1 MNRYGILKTLMV
13 IIIVFVIIFAGCGAK
28 KTTKALLKEKGLL
41 CSFEVTPSETAIGDF
56 DWETNGFVK
65 LEQFK
70 KYATNGKHSAQA
82 IFSIPADFLST
93 TKAAQVTEWFAG
105 ITLSISTL
113 TRLKVTD
120 WSKYKKFGVDIYV
133 PDTKD
138 RDLFIKFVDNFGKE
152 YITTKQIKNG
162 RNKLEVILDE
172 VKAARI
178 NTESI
183 VLLSLYLNTA
193 KEEKDVI
200 LYIDNVRLIP

>member
-1 MNRYGILKTLMV
+1 MKRYTIFETLVVIFILFFLIST
-13 IIIVFVIIFAGCGAK
+13 GCAAK

-56 DWETNGFVK
+56 DWETNGYVK

-93 TKAAQVTEWFAG
+93 TQAAKVTQWIAG

-113 TRLKVTD
+113 TKLKVTD

-133 PDTKD
+133 PDNKD
-138 RDLFIKFVDNFGKE
+138 RDFFIKLIDNYGKE

-162 RNKLEVILDE
+162 RNKLEIVLDE
-172 VKAARI
+172 VKSARI

-183 VLLSLYLNTA
+183 VTLSLYLDTKN
-193 KEEKDVI
+193 EEKDVT
-200 LYIDNVRLIP
+200 LYIDNVRLTP

>member
-1 MNRYGILKTLMV
+1 MKKYNILKTFMISFLSL
-13 IIIVFVIIFAGCGAK
+13 FLIFTGCAVK

-41 CSFEVTPSETAIGDF
+41 CSFEVIPSETTIGDF

-82 IFSIPADFLST
+82 IFSVPADFMTT
-93 TKAAQVTEWFAG
+93 TKAAKVNQWIAG

-113 TRLKVTD
+113 TKLRVTD

-133 PDTKD
+133 PDNKD
-138 RDLFIKFVDNFGKE
+138 RDFFIKLIDNYGNE
-152 YITTKQIKNG
+152 YVASRQIKNG
-162 RNKLEVILDE
+162 RNKLELVIDD

-178 NTESI
+178 NTSSI
-183 VLLSLYLNTA
+183 VILSLYLDT
-193 KEEKDVI
+193 KSEEKDVI

>member
-1 MNRYGILKTLMV
+1 MKRYKIFEILVV
-13 IIIVFVIIFAGCGAK
+13 ILILFFLIFTGCGAK

-41 CSFEVTPSETAIGDF
+41 CSFEATPSETEIGDF

-93 TKAAQVTEWFAG
+93 TQAARVDQWLAG

-113 TRLKVTD
+113 TKLKVTD

-133 PDTKD
+133 PDEKE
-138 RDLFIKFVDNFGKE
+138 RDFFIKFVDNYGKE
-152 YITTKQIKNG
+152 YITTRQIKNG
-162 RNKLEVILDE
+162 RNKLEVVLDE

-193 KEEKDVI
+193 KEEKDVT
-200 LYIDNVRLIP
+200 LYIDNVRLTP

>member
-1 MNRYGILKTLMV
+1 MKKYWILKILIV
-13 IIIVFVIIFAGCGAK
+13 ILALFFVITTGCGAK
-28 KTTKALLKEKGLL
+28 KTVKALLKEKGLL
-41 CSFEVTPSETAIGDF
+41 CSFEVLPSETSIGDF

-70 KYATNGKHSAQA
+70 KYATNGKYSAQA

-93 TKAAQVTEWFAG
+93 TNAAKVNEWHAG

-113 TRLKVTD
+113 TKLKVTD
-120 WSKYKKFGVDIYV
+120 WSKYKKFAVDIYV
-133 PDTKD
+133 PDNKD
-138 RDLFIKFVDNFGKE
+138 RDLYIKFIDNYGKE

-172 VKAARI
+172 VKSARLNI
-178 NTESI
+178 ESI
-183 VLLSLYLNTA
+183 VALSIYLNTA